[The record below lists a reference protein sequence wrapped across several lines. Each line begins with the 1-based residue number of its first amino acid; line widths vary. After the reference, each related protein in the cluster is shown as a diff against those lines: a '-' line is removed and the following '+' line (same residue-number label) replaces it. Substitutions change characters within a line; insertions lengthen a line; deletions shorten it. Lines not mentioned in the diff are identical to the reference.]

1 MRNSEMKSNSDN
13 LDKEIEEFEKKV
25 QKDLGMYGK
34 LPTREQNQ
42 KLQEIMESQYPH
54 MDFTYL

>member
-1 MRNSEMKSNSDN
+1 MKSNSDN